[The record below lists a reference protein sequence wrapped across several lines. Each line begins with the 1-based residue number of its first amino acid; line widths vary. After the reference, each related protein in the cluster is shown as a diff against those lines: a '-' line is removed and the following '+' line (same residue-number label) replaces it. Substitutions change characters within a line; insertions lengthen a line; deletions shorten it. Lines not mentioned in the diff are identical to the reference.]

1 MAYKL
6 HFLMMIAIFE
16 SERFDTNLYYNKS
29 RAATIVFLLFL
40 KRLVLRFIK
49 ISVLKEQ
56 QQLKIEAILSVFE
69 AFKGLVLMLCSAC

>member
-29 RAATIVFLLFL
+29 RAATIMFLLFL
-40 KRLVLRFIK
+40 KPAIFLTFGFVIYQNKRFK
-49 ISVLKEQ
+49 RAAAAKNWGNFVG
-56 QQLKIEAILSVFE
+56 FW
-69 AFKGLVLMLCSAC
+69 GL